1 MVTKIP
7 KNSLRKLDKVWA
19 VEQSGEIK
27 IVKNIIRKNL
37 EVKVEK
43 DIKYKVIK
51 DYPTINGMLYKDE
64 IVKLDNGDLE
74 KNKIRVKDT
83 TGKIWFIDKNILTSI
98 L

>member
-1 MVTKIP
+1 M
-7 KNSLRKLDKVWA
+7 
-19 VEQSGEIK
+19 
-27 IVKNIIRKNL
+27 
-37 EVKVEK
+37 EK

-83 TGKIWFIDKNILTSI
+83 TGKIWFIDKNILTTI
-98 L
+98 V

>member
-1 MVTKIP
+1 M
-7 KNSLRKLDKVWA
+7 
-19 VEQSGEIK
+19 
-27 IVKNIIRKNL
+27 
-37 EVKVEK
+37 EK

-74 KNKIRVKDT
+74 KNKIRVKDS

-98 L
+98 

>member
-1 MVTKIP
+1 LVTKIP
-7 KNSLRKLDKVWA
+7 QNSLRKLDKVCA

-74 KNKIRVKDT
+74 KNKIRVKDS
-83 TGKIWFIDKNILTSI
+83 TGKIWFIDKNILTNI
-98 L
+98 